1 MDKALGVHVSRAGND
16 LTDQPSNLE
25 LANGGVAALS
35 KREQVSAGG
44 EILEDV

>member
-1 MDKALGVHVSRAGND
+1 MDESLGVHVSRAGND

-25 LANGGVAALS
+25 LANGGAAALS
-35 KREQVSAGG
+35 KREQISAGS